1 MTELQTSQIK
11 NESLPGTFAP
21 DAPVVEQVLAPQTD
35 KGQEESADLDAL
47 ARMICDRISPHL
59 ELELKRNGYH
69 RNTSIFSRGMTTLHQ
84 MSPEQFS
91 SPNAKPD
98 ALDLLVTE
106 IETLLRQRL
115 VLEQE
120 RQGRFNGRLPW

>member
-1 MTELQTSQIK
+1 MTELQTSQMTDQ
-11 NESLPGTFAP
+11 SLPRAFAP
-21 DAPVVEQVLAPQTD
+21 DTPVVEQVLAPQTD
-35 KGQEESADLDAL
+35 RDREEGAELDAL

-69 RNTSIFSRGMTTLHQ
+69 RNTSIFSREMATLDR
-84 MSPEQFS
+84 MNFEPSS
-91 SPNAKPD
+91 SPNAKPN
-98 ALDLLVTE
+98 ALDLLATE